1 MESTH
6 ELSARYD
13 EVAPTYEAAKG
24 TTDAQRL
31 YWITYEH
38 LTWKPVEALLPPPGT
53 PFRILDAG
61 GGSGKYGVQMAAR
74 GHQVTVLDLS
84 PKMLERARAKFAA
97 AGVVAQG
104 SFVVGNIVDLA
115 FPDESFDLV
124 FCEGDPVSYC
134 LDDYPRAIAELVRV
148 AKRAAP
154 VVLGVDNRHDRFIG
168 EIHFGDPKKALEIL
182 LTGRAKCPYGMPI
195 HAFTLP
201 ELEAAVRDA
210 GAVVDEIFGKPV
222 LFYELV
228 AALQAARGP
237 DFDLMGARDEIL
249 ALEER
254 MVREGY
260 AVTGGH
266 FQVMAR
272 RRP

>member
-1 MESTH
+1 MTNTQ

-13 EVAPTYEAAKG
+13 EVAPTYEASKA

-31 YWITYEH
+31 YWLVYEH
-38 LTWKPVEALLPPPGT
+38 LTWKPVEALLPPVGT

-61 GGSGKYGVQMAAR
+61 GGSGKYGVKMAAR

-84 PKMLERARAKFAA
+84 TKMLENARAKFAA
-97 AGVVAQG
+97 AGIAEG

-134 LDDYPRAIAELVRV
+134 VDDYPRAIAELVRV
-148 AKRAAP
+148 ARRGAP
-154 VVLGVDNRHDRFIG
+154 IVLGVDNRHDRFVG
-168 EIHFGDPKKALEIL
+168 EIYFGDPKNALEIL
-182 LTGRAKCPYGMPI
+182 LTGRAKCPYGMPV

-210 GAVVDEIFGKPV
+210 GGRVDEIFGKPV

-228 AALQAARGP
+228 AALQAARGA
-237 DFDLMGARDEIL
+237 DLDLMGARDEIF
-249 ALEER
+249 ALQER

-260 AVTGGH
+260 TVTGGH

-272 RRP
+272 RLP